1 MSHEVSIKRSG
12 KATPGSIAAKSHKS
26 QKLAQSGNE
35 SMEEADI
42 AEALKSNESS
52 LSAGDL
58 LRRKQFETE

>member
-1 MSHEVSIKRSG
+1 
-12 KATPGSIAAKSHKS
+12 
-26 QKLAQSGNE
+26 
-35 SMEEADI
+35 MEEADI